1 MDIVMRIISKKIQ
14 SEFFQAVQSGKKKF
28 ELRKDEDGIQE
39 GDFII
44 LHEWIN
50 DEYTGRSVV
59 GRVGFVLRGFEG
71 LEEGYCVFSFHQV
84 SDTRKRQIINAY
96 ANPATER
103 DGKWAIVDNSSV
115 PRKLLSEGYREE
127 E

>member
-1 MDIVMRIISKKIQ
+1 MRIISKKIQ
-14 SEFFQAVQSGKKKF
+14 SDFFQAVQSGKKTF

-44 LHEWIN
+44 LHEWVN

-59 GRVGFVLRGFEG
+59 VRAGFVLRGYEG
-71 LEEGYCVFSFHQV
+71 LKDGYCVISIRHL

-103 DGKWAIVDNSSV
+103 DGKWAIVDTNSV
-115 PRKLLSEGYREE
+115 PHKLLSEGYREE
-127 E
+127 EI

>member
-1 MDIVMRIISKKIQ
+1 MVIMRIISKKIL
-14 SEFFQAVQSGKKKF
+14 SVFFQAVQSGKKAF

-39 GDFII
+39 GNFII

-59 GRVGFVLRGFEG
+59 VRVGFILRGFAG
-71 LEEGYCVFSFHQV
+71 LEDGYCVFSIHQL
-84 SDTRKRQIINAY
+84 SGTRQRQIINAY

-103 DGKWAIVDNSSV
+103 HGKWAIVDNKSV
-115 PRKLLSEGYREE
+115 PHKLLSEEI
-127 E
+127 

>member
-1 MDIVMRIISKKIQ
+1 MRIISKKIQ
-14 SEFFQAVQSGKKKF
+14 SAFFQAVQSGKKTF

-50 DEYTGRSVV
+50 EEYTGRSVV
-59 GRVGFVLRGFEG
+59 VRAGFVLRGYEG
-71 LEEGYCVFSFHQV
+71 LKDGYCVISIHQLTG
-84 SDTRKRQIINAY
+84 TRSRQIINAY

-103 DGKWAIVDNSSV
+103 NGKWAIVDNNSV
-115 PRKLLSEGYREE
+115 PRRLLSEWEYREE